1 MADDD
6 LSFDLDAAGLRVD
19 NADVAAY
26 VEALAH
32 KLEIALPGQTT
43 VQRRAKKLLSREKV
57 VESIQVQLGD
67 HTYALRAHGH
77 RVEASRG
84 KAVRNVTIRNEPLEL
99 DDWVRALA
107 GDLRARA
114 DESAEAR
121 AALDRLVG

>member
-19 NADVAAY
+19 TADVAAY

-43 VQRRAKKLLSREKV
+43 VQRRAKKFLSREKA

-67 HTYALRAHGH
+67 HSYVLRAHGH
-77 RVEASRG
+77 RVQASRG
-84 KAVRNVTIRNEPLEL
+84 TTVRNVTIRNEPLEL

-114 DESAEAR
+114 AESAEAR

>member
-19 NADVAAY
+19 SADVAAY

-32 KLEIALPGQTT
+32 KLEIALPAQTT
-43 VQRRAKKLLSREKV
+43 VQRRAKKFLSREKV
-57 VESIQVQLGD
+57 VDSIQVQLGD
-67 HTYALRAHGH
+67 HSYALKAHGH

-114 DESAEAR
+114 AESAEAR
-121 AALDRLVG
+121 APLDRLVG

>member
-1 MADDD
+1 MAEDD

-19 NADVAAY
+19 SADVAAY

-32 KLEIALPGQTT
+32 KLEIALPAQTT
-43 VQRRAKKLLSREKV
+43 VQRRAKKFLSREKV
-57 VESIQVQLGD
+57 VEAIEVRLGD
-67 HTYALRAHGH
+67 HCYALKAHGH

-114 DESAEAR
+114 AESAEAR

>member
-6 LSFDLDAAGLRVD
+6 LAFDLDAAGLRVD
-19 NADVAAY
+19 TADVAAY

-67 HTYALRAHGH
+67 HTYALRARGH

-84 KAVRNVTIRNEPLEL
+84 KSVRNVTIRNEPLEL

-114 DESAEAR
+114 AESAEAR

>member
-1 MADDD
+1 MGDDD

-32 KLEIALPGQTT
+32 KLEHALPAQTT
-43 VQRRAKKLLSREKV
+43 VRRRARKFLSREKV
-57 VESIQVQLGD
+57 VEAIEVRLGD
-67 HTYALRAHGH
+67 HSYALHAHGH

-84 KAVRNVTIRNEPLEL
+84 KSVRNVTIRNEPLEV

-107 GDLRARA
+107 DDLRARA
-114 DESAEAR
+114 AESAEAR

>member
-19 NADVAAY
+19 TADVAAY

-43 VQRRAKKLLSREKV
+43 VQRRSKKFLSREKV

-67 HTYALRAHGH
+67 HNYALQAHGH
-77 RVEASRG
+77 RVQASRG

-114 DESAEAR
+114 AESAEAR

>member
-32 KLEIALPGQTT
+32 KLEIALPAQTT
-43 VQRRAKKLLSREKV
+43 VQRRAKKFLSREKV
-57 VESIQVQLGD
+57 VDAIQVQLGD
-67 HTYALRAHGH
+67 HTYALKAHGH

-114 DESAEAR
+114 AESAEAR

>member
-19 NADVAAY
+19 TADVAAY

-67 HTYALRAHGH
+67 HTYALRARGH

-84 KAVRNVTIRNEPLEL
+84 KAVRNITIRNEPLEL

-114 DESAEAR
+114 AESAEAR

>member
-32 KLEIALPGQTT
+32 KLELALPGQTT
-43 VQRRAKKLLSREKV
+43 VRRRSKKFLSREKV
-57 VESIQVQLGD
+57 VESIEVQLGD
-67 HTYALRAHGH
+67 HSYALRAHGH
-77 RVEASRG
+77 RVQASRG

-99 DDWVRALA
+99 DDWVRALG

-114 DESAEAR
+114 AESAEAR

>member
-19 NADVAAY
+19 SADVAAY
-26 VEALAH
+26 LEALAH
-32 KLEIALPGQTT
+32 KLEIALPAQTT
-43 VQRRAKKLLSREKV
+43 VRRRAKRLLSREKV
-57 VESIQVQLGD
+57 VEAIEVQLGD
-67 HTYALRAHGH
+67 HRYALRIHGH

-84 KAVRNVTIRNEPLEL
+84 KSVRNVTIRNEPLEL

-114 DESAEAR
+114 AESAEAR

>member
-32 KLEIALPGQTT
+32 KLEIALPAQTT
-43 VQRRAKKLLSREKV
+43 VQRRSKKFLSREKV
-57 VESIQVQLGD
+57 VESIQVQLGE
-67 HTYALRAHGH
+67 HSYALRAHGH

-84 KAVRNVTIRNEPLEL
+84 RTVRNVTIRNEPLEL

-114 DESAEAR
+114 AESAEAR

>member
-6 LSFDLDAAGLRVD
+6 FSFDLDAAGLRVD

-32 KLEIALPGQTT
+32 KLEIALPAQTT
-43 VQRRAKKLLSREKV
+43 VQRRAKKFLSREKV
-57 VESIQVQLGD
+57 VDAIQVQLGD
-67 HTYALRAHGH
+67 HTYALKAHGH

-114 DESAEAR
+114 AESAEAR

>member
-1 MADDD
+1 MAEDD

-19 NADVAAY
+19 SADVAAY

-32 KLEIALPGQTT
+32 KLEIALPAQTT
-43 VQRRAKKLLSREKV
+43 VQRRAKKFLSREKV
-57 VESIQVQLGD
+57 VEAIEVRLGD
-67 HTYALRAHGH
+67 HCYALQAHGH
-77 RVEASRG
+77 RVQASRG
-84 KAVRNVTIRNEPLEL
+84 KSVRDVTIRNEPLEL

-114 DESAEAR
+114 AESAEAR

>member
-19 NADVAAY
+19 TADVAAY

-43 VQRRAKKLLSREKV
+43 VQRRAKKFLSREKV

-67 HTYALRAHGH
+67 HSYALRAHGH

-84 KAVRNVTIRNEPLEL
+84 KSVRNVTIRNEPLEL

-114 DESAEAR
+114 AESAEAR

>member
-19 NADVAAY
+19 LADVAAY

-32 KLEIALPGQTT
+32 KLEIALPAQTT

-67 HTYALRAHGH
+67 HSYVLKAHGH

-84 KAVRNVTIRNEPLEL
+84 RAVRNITIRNEPLEL

-107 GDLRARA
+107 GDLRSRA
-114 DESAEAR
+114 AESAEAR